1 MADIIDFQ
9 KARQAKQQERLNKI
23 KKDLALELAG
33 LDYDMEKEL
42 TRYVIPS
49 NSEYYKLSK
58 EDDVN
63 ERDEVTTILL
73 TALEILLKLNMHHA
87 ANDVEN
93 IVTRLKN
100 NSY

>member
-1 MADIIDFQ
+1 MAEIIDFQ
-9 KARQAKQQERLNKI
+9 KVRQEKQQERLDKI
-23 KKDLALELAG
+23 KKDLKAELDN

-42 TRYVIPS
+42 TRYVIPD

-58 EDDVN
+58 EVN
-63 ERDEVTTILL
+63 VGSTNNVVIILL
-73 TALEILLKLNMHHA
+73 TALEMLLKLNMHHE

-93 IVTRLKN
+93 IIIRLKN